1 MVKDKSALR
10 KEIRARLA
18 LLQSLEKESRSLL
31 IADAV
36 KSHLAVSGARVVALY
51 APLVDEPMLWPLVEE
66 LAARM
71 LVLLP

>member
-18 LLQSLEKESRSLL
+18 LLQSLEKESRSVL

-36 KSHLAVSGARVVALY
+36 KSHLAVSGARVVAL
-51 APLVDEPMLWPLVEE
+51 
-66 LAARM
+66 RTSRR
-71 LVLLP
+71 